1 MSFVY
6 FNSSA
11 KEYFPL
17 SNFNHAPVTINREK
31 LDKSWIELNPQLESF
46 FEEGE
51 EMSFPSIE
59 HLWHALKATDRDTFV
74 EFSSNGRFGE
84 HDVKAFALV
93 FSETEAGQKKAWWMN
108 KRNVG
113 IIPKMA
119 SSEKRGFKLN
129 INRKMRYERERPEPR
144 LEKRIWL
151 ALLEHKYRQ
160 NHKHR
165 DLLKK
170 TRGKKLI
177 EFARGAAREGA
188 KEHWGGCFVDGK
200 LHGDN
205 VMGQYMEEVRD
216 KLIEEDQDQE

>member
-1 MSFVY
+1 
-6 FNSSA
+6 
-11 KEYFPL
+11 
-17 SNFNHAPVTINREK
+17 
-31 LDKSWIELNPQLESF
+31 
-46 FEEGE
+46 
-51 EMSFPSIE
+51 MSFPSIE

-74 EFSSNGRFGE
+74 EFSSKGRFGE

-93 FSETEAGQKKAWWMN
+93 FSESEAGQKKAWWMN

-119 SSEKRGFKLN
+119 SSEKRGLKLN

-151 ALLEHKYRQ
+151 ALLGHKYRQ
-160 NHKHR
+160 NQKHR

-188 KEHWGGCFVDGK
+188 KEHWGGCFVNGK

-216 KLIEEDQDQE
+216 KLIEEDKDQE